1 MRVGLCL
8 NELDVNVNAVTRPLH
23 ASFENVS
30 NAEFAR
36 NFGKILRRAFIMCR
50 RSARDYSEPADLREC
65 GDDFVLDTL
74 GEEGVFFVR
83 TQILE
88 RQNGH
93 GFIIRS
99 GRRDGREFM
108 LLGKM
113 KRQQPSCDHRGEN
126 NYRAKPV
133 PRFTLDRFVRP
144 NIFHSLDAFRG
155 QLERPCQNQSDGKA
169 NHDDEHNEPHRP
181 IWNLEEW
188 KDLCR
193 DLNEQPRDDGV
204 RDGDLVNIAPL

>member
-30 NAEFAR
+30 NAEFTR

-126 NYRAKPV
+126 NYRSK
-133 PRFTLDRFVRP
+133 
-144 NIFHSLDAFRG
+144 
-155 QLERPCQNQSDGKA
+155 
-169 NHDDEHNEPHRP
+169 
-181 IWNLEEW
+181 
-188 KDLCR
+188 
-193 DLNEQPRDDGV
+193 
-204 RDGDLVNIAPL
+204 